1 MNDEIK
7 DLSTRLREL
16 EFMQIIRKLGYE
28 TTTVPTWGKDEDGR
42 PFVWHKPFIDDK
54 EAIEALIKFRRG
66 GDL

>member
-7 DLSTRLREL
+7 ELSTRLREF

-28 TTTVPTWGKDEDGR
+28 TTTIPAWAKDEDGR
-42 PFVWHKPFIDDK
+42 MFVWHKPFIDDE
-54 EAIEALIKFRRG
+54 EAMNALTKFRRG